1 MSKNYYGFRVDSTSE
16 DKRNFFFEELLQGR
30 LRQGWG
36 FLEGQNLMNQ
46 TIDRGANRNRGML
59 NVKYGDIILIP
70 HIPTW
75 SDVTIV
81 EAIDDWRIGYKF
93 EITQKYGDYGHIF
106 PVKYLCHFNRNNDK
120 INACI
125 RSSLRN
131 PIRFWRFNDECDKF
145 IEVIPQYKQNELVSS
160 TSCVDR
166 LYSSLDNA
174 FSEIESELTKKVYN
188 NCVAHF
194 QATEWEFALIEGL
207 KLLYPEPY
215 FYIERVGGK
224 LEKEHGADLLIH
236 IPSICPEVEYGIA
249 IQIKDY
255 ENNFNVSEVI
265 SQINKASYFEDT
277 SNIKVIDRVV
287 IITKSTNKDI
297 SEEDERIINIHKDI
311 RFIFSNDLAKILTSI
326 AIKHKTNNIY

>member
-1 MSKNYYGFRVDSTSE
+1 MSRNYYGFRVDSTYD
-16 DKRNFFFEELLQGR
+16 DKRNFFFEEILQGR

-46 TIDRGANRNRGML
+46 TIDRGANRNRCML
-59 NVKYGDIILIP
+59 NVKYGDILLIP

-81 EAIDDWRIGYKF
+81 EAVEDWHIGYKF
-93 EITQKYGDYGHIF
+93 EITQKYGDFGHIF
-106 PVKYLCHFNRNNDK
+106 PVKYLCHFNRHNDK
-120 INACI
+120 ISACI

-131 PIRFWRFNDECDKF
+131 PTRFWRFNKECDTF
-145 IEVIPQYKQNELVSS
+145 IEKIPQYKQNELVSP
-160 TSCVDR
+160 TSCVSR
-166 LYSSLDNA
+166 FYSSLDNA
-174 FSEIESELTKKVYN
+174 FSEIEPELTKLVYK

-194 QATEWEFALIEGL
+194 QATEWEFALLEGL

-224 LEKEHGADLLIH
+224 SEKKHGSDLLIH

-265 SQINKASYFEDT
+265 NQINKANYFEET
-277 SNIKVIDRVV
+277 NNIKVIDRVV
-287 IITKSTNKDI
+287 IITKSTNKGI
-297 SEEDERIINIHKDI
+297 SGEYETIMNSQKDI
-311 RFIFSNDLAKILTSI
+311 RFIFSDDLAKILTSI